1 MEGFL
6 NQSQRTELKEAHRT
20 ISNGKLRDRI
30 KAILMFDEGWSASQ
44 IAHVLLIDETTAR
57 RYLNIY
63 EEEGIEG
70 LTEFK
75 YSGGQSKLTVSQEAR
90 LIEHL
95 EENLYHKV
103 EDIARY
109 VESRFGEIYTVS
121 GMTKLLKRLGFVYKK
136 TKQVPG
142 KANPEAQEAFV
153 REYEELKKSL
163 KKGDKIYFADGTH
176 PRHNSVTGYGWI
188 KKGSVMEI
196 EANTGRHHLN
206 INGAICADDMD
217 IQFVQGKSVN
227 AQSTIRLLKKL
238 EKANPGTGTIYLIVD
253 NARYYRSALVKEFL
267 KTSRVVPKF
276 LPPYSP
282 NLNLIE
288 RLWKLLKKEV
298 LTNVYYEKFSQ
309 FKYACTS
316 FLKKM
321 SGRKDLLGSLITEN
335 FQILGF
341 R

>member
-1 MEGFL
+1 M
-6 NQSQRTELKEAHRT
+6 
-20 ISNGKLRDRI
+20 
-30 KAILMFDEGWSASQ
+30 
-44 IAHVLLIDETTAR
+44 
-57 RYLNIY
+57 
-63 EEEGIEG
+63 
-70 LTEFK
+70 
-75 YSGGQSKLTVSQEAR
+75 
-90 LIEHL
+90 
-95 EENLYHKV
+95 YHKA
-103 EDIARY
+103 ED
-109 VESRFGEIYTVS
+109 VVRFVVSCYGEKYTVS
-121 GMTKLLKRLGFVYKK
+121 GMTKLLKRLGFVCKK
-136 TKQVPG
+136 NKQVPS
-142 KANPEAQEAFV
+142 KACPEAKEAFV
-153 REYEELKKSL
+153 QEYEILKKSV

-188 KKGSVMEI
+188 RKGAVMEI

-238 EKANPGTGTIYLIVD
+238 EKANPGKGKIYLIID
-253 NARYYRSALVKEFL
+253 NARYYHSALVTEFL
-267 KTSRVVPKF
+267 KKSRVVPKV

-282 NLNLIE
+282 NFNLIE

-298 LTNVYYEKFSQ
+298 LMNVYYEKFSQ

-316 FLKKM
+316 VLKKM